1 MVLRPLGLPDAKPS
15 ALNAF
20 LSQVSL
26 PALVL
31 LYVKLQAGKR

>member
-1 MVLRPLGLPDAKPS
+1 MVLRPLGRPDARPS

-26 PALVL
+26 PALML
-31 LYVKLQAGKR
+31 LCVELQAGKR